1 MQSPDR
7 CPFCET
13 RICYQRRRQLQIDCR
28 DAQIRRGTDGVS
40 RRIAGSHEIDP
51 NDCKIAKIALP
62 KVAVLIRNE
71 SLGMV
76 MVQFV

>member
-1 MQSPDR
+1 M
-7 CPFCET
+7 E
-13 RICYQRRRQLQIDCR
+13 IDCR
-28 DAQIRRGTDGVS
+28 DAKVRRGTDVGS
-40 RRIAGSHEIDP
+40 RRIAGSLGTDP
-51 NDCKIAKIALP
+51 NVCKIAKIALP